1 MLENFHFTVC
11 LLHSPVD
18 YYYFIG
24 VERKMETVVKIREQE
39 SLVINDPKHANLV
52 VEIKKVLFFS

>member
-1 MLENFHFTVC
+1 M
-11 LLHSPVD
+11 D

-52 VEIKKVLFFS
+52 VEIKKVFYFLALR